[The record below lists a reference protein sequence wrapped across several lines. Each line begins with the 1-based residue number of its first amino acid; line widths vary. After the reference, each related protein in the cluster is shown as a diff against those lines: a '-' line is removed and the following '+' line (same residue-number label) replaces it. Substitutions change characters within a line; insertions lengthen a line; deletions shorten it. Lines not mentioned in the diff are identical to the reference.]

1 MVGVDEGT
9 VMSTGE
15 KTKATTEQVVG
26 KMVRKLAHAMGKDGT
41 AAKGAALE
49 ARGKARAAKESAKDK
64 FRH

>member
-1 MVGVDEGT
+1 
-9 VMSTGE
+9 MSAKE

-26 KMVRKLAHAMGKDGT
+26 KVVRKVAHAMGKDTT

-49 ARGKARAAKESAKDK
+49 ARGKARATKESAKGG